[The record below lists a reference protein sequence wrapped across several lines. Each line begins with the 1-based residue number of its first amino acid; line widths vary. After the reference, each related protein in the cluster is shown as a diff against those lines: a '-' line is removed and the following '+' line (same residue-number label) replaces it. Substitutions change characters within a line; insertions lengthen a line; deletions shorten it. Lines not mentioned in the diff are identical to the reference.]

1 MLLVAS
7 PACCLLVVA
16 SLYMFERK
24 IFFPRY
30 LLSKQRGTYFPFSV
44 IYLFRKNG
52 KCSDL
57 VIFLLGL
64 LDSCIH
70 LSFFFIFLFSLLCTS
85 EILAVVLVRVGQ

>member
-1 MLLVAS
+1 MLVAS

-16 SLYMFERK
+16 SLYMFEQK
-24 IFFPRY
+24 KNFPRY

-57 VIFLLGL
+57 VIFFLGL

-70 LSFFFIFLFSLLCTS
+70 LSFLFFIFLFSLLCTS

>member
-57 VIFLLGL
+57 VIFFSRVIGFMH
-64 LDSCIH
+64 SP
-70 LSFFFIFLFSLLCTS
+70 FLFFYFFVFSLVH
-85 EILAVVLVRVGQ
+85 I